1 MFDSERQRLNFLLAA
16 LPQDEINA
24 WQSEL
29 QDVHLIAGQVLYESG
44 GCMTHVFF
52 PTTAVISLMHIL
64 EDGGST
70 EIAMTGHEGMVGISV
85 FMGGESTLSRGVVQR
100 AGHGYKLRTPFI
112 KQAFHRSPA
121 VMHLMLRYT
130 QAIITQMSQIAVC
143 NRHHSI
149 LQQLSRW
156 LLLNLD
162 RVDEGELIVTHES
175 ISQALGV
182 RREGI
187 TKAAGSLQEEGLIRY
202 TRGHLS
208 VQSRAG
214 LEAHACECYG
224 VIKHEYDRLLPQLTA
239 T

>member
-1 MFDSERQRLNFLLAA
+1 MFDSEQQNLNHLLAA
-16 LPQDEINA
+16 LPQDEFNA

-44 GCMTHVFF
+44 TCMTHVFF

-100 AGHGYKLRTPFI
+100 AGHSYKLRTAFI

-162 RVDEGELIVTHES
+162 RMGETELIITHES
-175 ISQALGV
+175 IAQALGV

-202 TRGHLS
+202 TRGHLF
-208 VQSRAG
+208 VQNRSG
-214 LEAHACECYG
+214 LEAHTCECYG